1 MHAVPKLEETCQCV
15 EVSVLSTPCIAWHDG
30 NQDRFDFRRAVP
42 PAAVPSCKCVDQSR
56 ATGNFRREHKKVTES
71 KRSGAGTD
79 AVHVPKLWYYKLL
92 LFLSDQEEVRLSIT
106 SLDSPTEDSQ
116 QTGAGHAV
124 DDVLSEC
131 EEDEDDPRPKEQSQ
145 PETST
150 LSTSSA
156 PTFGR
161 KKRVR

>member
-1 MHAVPKLEETCQCV
+1 MRRGKVPGLEMCLALARGTKGRQPLNV
-15 EVSVLSTPCIAWHDG
+15 RKR
-30 NQDRFDFRRAVP
+30 N
-42 PAAVPSCKCVDQSR
+42 
-56 ATGNFRREHKKVTES
+56 KKVTES

-106 SLDSPTEDSQ
+106 SLDSLTEDSQ
-116 QTGAGHAV
+116 QTGAGHA
-124 DDVLSEC
+124 DNDVLSEC
-131 EEDEDDPRPKEQSQ
+131 EEDEKEQSQ

-150 LSTSSA
+150 PSTSSA

-161 KKRVR
+161 KKRARGDTSTSTAADYLRLDAHMRI

>member
-1 MHAVPKLEETCQCV
+1 M
-15 EVSVLSTPCIAWHDG
+15 
-30 NQDRFDFRRAVP
+30 
-42 PAAVPSCKCVDQSR
+42 
-56 ATGNFRREHKKVTES
+56 RREHKKGTER

-116 QTGAGHAV
+116 QTGASHAD

-131 EEDEDDPRPKEQSQ
+131 EEDEYRYVKLKKHTRLIATSVRNPPKIV
-145 PETST
+145 PLRFKAF
-150 LSTSSA
+150 LSDQ
-156 PTFGR
+156 R
-161 KKRVR
+161 W

>member
-1 MHAVPKLEETCQCV
+1 MKIDL
-15 EVSVLSTPCIAWHDG
+15 L
-30 NQDRFDFRRAVP
+30 R
-42 PAAVPSCKCVDQSR
+42 
-56 ATGNFRREHKKVTES
+56 GNFRREHKKVTES

-79 AVHVPKLWYYKLL
+79 AVHVPKLWYYKLI